1 MITEGVSTSSACCMG
16 DDKGDKGTDLLAEAL
31 RTFLNATGEALVSK
45 NALHLLFLNSSFGLH
60 EAYFDMCSPT
70 ACAKGVQQ
78 YKYFAQYIQG
88 IKFCSCS
95 NLLGSIEC
103 KKVSF

>member
-1 MITEGVSTSSACCMG
+1 MG

-45 NALHLLFLNSSFGLH
+45 NALHLLFLNFSFGLH

-70 ACAKGVQQ
+70 ACAQGVQQ

-88 IKFCSCS
+88 ITFCSFN
-95 NLLGSIEC
+95 NLVGSIEC
-103 KKVSF
+103 IKVSF